1 MLGCGGNREKE
12 KRYHIGRYLNSVDA
26 DIILT
31 TDNPRYEDPLDIVK
45 DIQKE
50 MVKDTEVILDRKTA
64 IETVLSRL
72 KPNDW
77 VLILGKGAEKTMEI
91 RGIKYP
97 FNDEEVIYEW
107 ICKH

>member
-1 MLGCGGNREKE
+1 M
-12 KRYHIGRYLNSVDA
+12 
-26 DIILT
+26 
-31 TDNPRYEDPLDIVK
+31 DPC
-45 DIQKE
+45 
-50 MVKDTEVILDRKTA
+50 TA
-64 IETVLSRL
+64 IESVRSRL
-72 KPNDW
+72 ILNDW